1 MKKMMTRFLL
11 ISAAGTS
18 LLLAQGSGTPP
29 SPPTP
34 ATIAQHRVNAL
45 TARLGLSS
53 AQQTEAL
60 GFFTTAATT
69 DAGLQ
74 TQLKTARQS
83 LKTAIEANNSTNI
96 STLTTEI
103 GSLTAQ
109 IALADAT
116 AEAQFYQILTSTQQ
130 TAFSQGPGLGGGP
143 GGSGFGGGPRFRG
156 HP

>member
-1 MKKMMTRFLL
+1 MKKMITRFLL

-45 TARLGLSS
+45 TARLGLNSTQQ
-53 AQQTEAL
+53 AQAL
-60 GFFTTAATT
+60 GYFTTAATT

-74 TQLKTARQS
+74 PQLKTARQS
-83 LKTAIEANNSTNI
+83 LKTAIEEANNSTNI

-116 AEAQFYQILTSTQQ
+116 AEAAFYQILTPAQQ
-130 TAFSQGPGLGGGP
+130 TAFSQGPGLGGP
-143 GGSGFGGGPRFRG
+143 GGPGFGGGPRFRG

>member
-18 LLLAQGSGTPP
+18 LLLAQGPGTPP

-45 TARLGLSS
+45 TARLGLNST
-53 AQQTEAL
+53 QQTQAL

-74 TQLKTARQS
+74 PQLKTARQS
-83 LKTAIEANNSTNI
+83 LKTAIEANNLTNI

-116 AEAQFYQILTSTQQ
+116 AEAQIYQILTPTQQ
-130 TAFSQGPGLGGGP
+130 TAFSQGPGLGGP
-143 GGSGFGGGPRFRG
+143 GGPGFGGGPRFHG